1 MELDLGVNFYTKNQ
15 LLLVNNFLL
24 GFILIENCQNLTI
37 FNLLGNNIRENDNFI
52 SIYQSSVN
60 ILFSQ
65 FKNISSSSSFIFWMF
80 NSNYSLFNSIIS
92 QLIYGTYSSLNIS
105 NCHFYDSSEN
115 PGIFSIS
122 AIILEYNISFVIAD
136 CIFESLANS
145 VAGPVYWFNMIFF
158 IWVKTFFWR
167 QYI

>member
-15 LLLVNNFLL
+15 LLLYFFIVNNFLL

-92 QLIYGTYSSLNIS
+92 HFYPQLIYGTYSSLNIF

-145 VAGPVYWFNMIFF
+145 VAGPVY
-158 IWVKTFFWR
+158 
-167 QYI
+167 